1 MQQQPRL
8 SPITAP
14 ARTHHPWDGYQYHPL
29 TTSHIIK
36 LRLERDHKDLLHHVT
51 SDEIDNIIER
61 TGDLE
66 ATVVIL
72 KGKLKEL
79 VGGSYSTA
87 RHTNMNRTEEGANS
101 LPTGMEPVYVVNTT
115 NNSLSQHFGRQCE
128 ESPRLYCFVV
138 CTRVFNMK
146 SR

>member
-1 MQQQPRL
+1 M
-8 SPITAP
+8 
-14 ARTHHPWDGYQYHPL
+14 
-29 TTSHIIK
+29 
-36 LRLERDHKDLLHHVT
+36 T

>member
-1 MQQQPRL
+1 
-8 SPITAP
+8 
-14 ARTHHPWDGYQYHPL
+14 
-29 TTSHIIK
+29 
-36 LRLERDHKDLLHHVT
+36 VT

-115 NNSLSQHFGRQCE
+115 RHPNMNRTEEGANSLPTGMEPVYVVNTTNNSLSQHFGRQCE